1 MQQNKLNGLEMSKK
15 RDQKVMITEEA
26 IRKVPYI
33 RYQEVPEQEYDIIQN
48 LAKRVLELSRERNDS
63 NEIAITYSYDPEMVL
78 SGEELVGVH
87 FGDEHSVDPLADP
100 QTFHLIMKSQE
111 CAVVSLHNHPS
122 LSLVSLMDIR
132 FFLRYHS
139 IKLLVIVTNLGS
151 ISYLVKS
158 KKFNYAAA
166 IDLMNDVITLHNA
179 ADNIKGYQKAVQHFL
194 SNCYTVGIIYKN
206 Q

>member
-1 MQQNKLNGLEMSKK
+1 MDQKRSDSLEMSKN
-15 RDQKVMITEEA
+15 RDRKVMITEEA

-33 RYQEVPEQEYDIIQN
+33 RYREIPEQEYDIIQS
-48 LAKRVLELSRERNDS
+48 LAKRVLEIAKERNDS
-63 NEIAITYSYDPEMVL
+63 NEVAITYSYDPEMVI

-87 FGDEHSVDPLADP
+87 FGDEHSVDPLEDP
-100 QTFHLIMKSQE
+100 QTFHLIMKSRE

-151 ISYLVKS
+151 VSYLVKGS
-158 KKFNYAAA
+158 KYDYGAA
-166 IDLMNDVITLHNA
+166 IDFVNEVITMHNE
-179 ADNIKGYQKAVQHFL
+179 ADNLKGYQKAVQFFL
-194 SNCYTVGIIYKN
+194 SNCYKVGIIYEN

>member
-1 MQQNKLNGLEMSKK
+1 MEQEKLDSLEMAKK
-15 RDQKVMITEEA
+15 RNKKVMITEEA
-26 IRKVPYI
+26 IRKIPYI
-33 RYQEVPEQEYDIIQN
+33 RYCEVPEQEYDIIQN
-48 LAKRVLELSRERNDS
+48 LARRVLELSRERNDS
-63 NEIAITYSYDPEMVL
+63 NEVAITYSYDPEMVL

-100 QTFHLIMKSQE
+100 QTFHLIMKSQK

-158 KKFNYAAA
+158 GKYDYSAA
-166 IDLMNDVITLHNA
+166 IGFVNDVIAMHNES
-179 ADNIKGYQKAVQHFL
+179 DNIKGYQKAVQYFL
-194 SNCYTVGIIYKN
+194 SNCHKIGIIYEDR
-206 Q
+206 